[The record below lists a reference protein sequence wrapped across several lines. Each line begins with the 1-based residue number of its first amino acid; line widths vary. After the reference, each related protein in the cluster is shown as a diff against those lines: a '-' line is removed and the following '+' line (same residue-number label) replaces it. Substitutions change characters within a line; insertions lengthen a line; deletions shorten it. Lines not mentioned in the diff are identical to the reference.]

1 MDITIMK
8 NKITKALLIPGAVT
22 LCLGMFSCTA
32 LAVEGTAV
40 AHQAQGAVV
49 VDGDLSEWDLSSPIE
64 IKEASQVIRDEA
76 HWLGETD
83 VSASVY
89 LMWDAENL
97 YLAIDAK
104 EATPFGAVGQ
114 LSHNMEDNFK
124 LYLSTNPDADPER
137 TSYETNDF
145 LVYLM
150 MDKTNWYTA
159 IDRSMIER
167 ENLARFSSQGMEGS
181 DKVLQGYE
189 TAYTITDGG
198 FILEAVIPWSNFS
211 NDYIEAY
218 APAVGDTVNFNFAMT
233 DNDYPFPNTQAS
245 VQMSW
250 CGTAE
255 IDKNPSLWGRVTF
268 E

>member
-1 MDITIMK
+1 MDTNMK
-8 NKITKALLIPGAVT
+8 NKVKKTLLIPGAVT

-32 LAVEGTAV
+32 LAGERTAV
-40 AHQAQGAVV
+40 AHQAQGTVAI
-49 VDGDLSEWDLSSPIE
+49 DGDLSEWDLSSPIE
-64 IKEASQVIRDEA
+64 IKEASQVIRDEDY
-76 HWLGETD
+76 WLGETD

-97 YLAIDAK
+97 YLAVDAK

-114 LSHNMEDNFK
+114 LAHNMEDNFK
-124 LYLSTNPDADPER
+124 LYISTNPDADPER
-137 TSYETNDF
+137 TSFETNDF

-150 MDKTNWYTA
+150 MDKINWYTA

-167 ENLARFSSQGMEGS
+167 ENLARFSTQGMEGS

-189 TAYTITDGG
+189 TAYTITEGG
-198 FILEAVIPWSNFS
+198 FIFEAVIPWANFS

-218 APAVGDTVNFNFAMT
+218 APAAGDTVNFNFAIT

-255 IDKNPSLWGRVTF
+255 IDKNPSLWGQVTF